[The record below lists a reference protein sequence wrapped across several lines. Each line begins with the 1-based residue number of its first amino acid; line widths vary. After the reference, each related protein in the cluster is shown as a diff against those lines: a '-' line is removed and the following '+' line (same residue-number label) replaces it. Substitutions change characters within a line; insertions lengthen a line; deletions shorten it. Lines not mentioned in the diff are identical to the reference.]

1 MANKPSD
8 DDILTGPVPAPDAAP
23 SASERA
29 HAKTFGELV
38 DKTLTGRTPPAMSAD
53 DRALLEVATVI
64 RAASGNVELSA
75 GKRRSIVEDSLRQA
89 VGGTAATT
97 SGSVVPI
104 ARARSRRWAPWAIAG
119 ASTLVAVAAV
129 LLFWLRSPVA
139 DHASPPETASIPTQW
154 KSRPADALIGPIARK
169 NAGDGD
175 KRIDTIFADRLDG
188 YRERTF
194 AGRKP

>member
-8 DDILTGPVPAPDAAP
+8 DDILTGPVPAPDAEP
-23 SASERA
+23 SATERS

-38 DKTLTGRTPPAMSAD
+38 DKTLSGRTPPAMSAD

-75 GKRRSIVEDSLRQA
+75 SKRRSIVEDALRQA

-104 ARARSRRWAPWAIAG
+104 ARARSRRWAPWAVAG
-119 ASTLVAVAAV
+119 ASTLVAIAAV
-129 LLFWLRSPVA
+129 LLFWLRSPQEPPVA
-139 DHASPPETASIPTQW
+139 PETAAIPTQW
-154 KSRPADALIGPIARK
+154 KSRPADPLIGPIARK

-194 AGRKP
+194 ARRKQ